1 MTFNNF
7 ALSTD
12 LHIRLPSATS
22 VNERQGH
29 HFHGVQ
35 SAVTICIHA
44 FLCTPALHLIATVCG
59 NKQWHGITDDD
70 LSRSCGG
77 HAFMAVHHPFSGS
90 IFVVSAERGKCDG
103 LCSITAVS
111 QAIDAS
117 VQCPS

>member
-1 MTFNNF
+1 MLFF
-7 ALSTD
+7 ASLLVTLLPLFVGTYRSTY
-12 LHIRLPSATS
+12 
-22 VNERQGH
+22 
-29 HFHGVQ
+29 
-35 SAVTICIHA
+35 
-44 FLCTPALHLIATVCG
+44 
-59 NKQWHGITDDD
+59 DD
-70 LSRSCGG
+70 LSRACGG